1 MTAGTEQAAA
11 IGSRI
16 VRFRRVAST
25 MDAAWRFADA
35 GAPSGVVVV
44 AGVQTSGRGRFSRRW
59 ESGEGDCMLASV
71 LLRPP
76 LEAAR
81 LLSVAGA
88 LAAADAAEREAGVAC
103 AFKWPNDALAGG
115 KKLCGVLV
123 ETRARTDGSA
133 ASVLGVGLNVNLRPA
148 DHPGLAETATSLAA
162 ETGREFAPAEVERA
176 FLAALRERYAQCL
189 DDPQGLIAD
198 WSARLST
205 LGREVSARTREGAL
219 RGAAEGVDG
228 EGRLLLRLASGESR
242 ALADGEVTLL

>member
-1 MTAGTEQAAA
+1 MTAGTEQASA
-11 IGSRI
+11 IGARI
-16 VRFRRVAST
+16 ARFRRVAST
-25 MDAAWRFADA
+25 MDAAWRLADA
-35 GAPSGVVVV
+35 GAPGGVVVV
-44 AGVQTSGRGRFSRRW
+44 AGRQTAGRGRFSRRW

-81 LLSVAGA
+81 LLSVTGA
-88 LAAADAAEREAGVAC
+88 LAAADAAERAAGVAV

-123 ETRARTDGSA
+123 ETRAHTDGSA
-133 ASVLGVGLNVNLRPA
+133 ASALGVGLNVNLRPS
-148 DHPGLAETATSLAA
+148 DHPSLAETATSLAA
-162 ETGREFAPAEVERA
+162 ETGREFAPEEIEHA

-189 DDPQGLIAD
+189 DAPQSLIAD

-205 LGREVSARTREGAL
+205 LGQEVSARTRDGAQ
-219 RGAAEGVDG
+219 RGVAEGVDG

-242 ALADGEVTLL
+242 TLADGEVTLL